1 MHRVPVLE
9 RVGTLARKKRLTMPK
24 LASFVVKEWSLFC
37 FHSASRYSIERI
49 KRLKSILKSLDLL
62 LPSPLRLVTVGVAL
76 PLTGLLIA
84 CNGML
89 TLEVRLRICMRKLDR
104 VVVE

>member
-9 RVGTLARKKRLTMPK
+9 RVGTLARKKRLTMPN

-49 KRLKSILKSLDLL
+49 KRLKSILKSLGLL
-62 LPSPLRLVTVGVAL
+62 LSSPLRLVTVGVAL
-76 PLTGLLIA
+76 PRKE
-84 CNGML
+84 
-89 TLEVRLRICMRKLDR
+89 EVGYESTEIWTRGADYWCQ
-104 VVVE
+104 